1 MTMTGEDILH
11 QNSTLDRGTLGAIA
25 SVYDYLPRIGEFFQR
40 TVIQLYD
47 YQTDDLNANVL
58 MRVFDAIL
66 CFPYIS
72 DYDGLFGA

>member
-25 SVYDYLPRIGEFFQR
+25 GVYDYLPRIGEFFQR